1 MIPYGRQ
8 SISEEDISK
17 VCKTLRS
24 DFLTQGPRVVEF
36 EKALSEYCEVKH
48 AVAVNSAT
56 SALHL
61 SCLALG
67 VGEGDIVWT
76 SPISFVA
83 SANCALYCN
92 ATVDFVDVDPDSGL
106 MSVSVLSEMLAI
118 ADAQGRLPKVL
129 IPVHFSGQ
137 SCDMK
142 SIWLLAKKYNIYVI
156 EDACHALGA
165 SYLENK
171 VGGCVYSDISVF
183 SFHPVKMITTGEG
196 GAALCNDSKIYK
208 RIVSLRSHGIE
219 KNNQMLPWAY
229 EQQYLGYNYR
239 MSDIA
244 ATLGLSQLKR
254 LESFLVKRRYIATR
268 YNEKLNNFRIK
279 PIVQSKQGLSSYHL
293 YPVLLEDHI
302 QRRALYDYLHLNG
315 ISAQVHYMPIYQQPY
330 YKKMGYKPLPNSERC
345 YDRIIS
351 IPIYYELGTEDL
363 ECVIKTMNDFE
374 GA

>member
-8 SISEEDISK
+8 CISEDDISA
-17 VCKTLRS
+17 VCETLRS
-24 DFLTQGPRVVEF
+24 DFLTQGPRVIEF
-36 EKALSEYCEVKH
+36 EKAITEYCEVKH

-92 ATVDFVDVDPDSGL
+92 ATVDFVDVDAESGL
-106 MSVSVLSEMLAI
+106 MSVKALSKKLAT
-118 ADAQGRLPKVL
+118 ANTQGKLPKVL

-142 SIWLLAKKYNIYVI
+142 AIWSLAKKYNIYVI

-165 SYLENK
+165 SYLEHK
-171 VGGCVYSDISVF
+171 VGGCEYSDISVF

-196 GAALCNDSKIYK
+196 GVALCNNSKYYEKIQA
-208 RIVSLRSHGIE
+208 LRSHGIYT
-219 KNNQMLPWAY
+219 NSQMLPWAY
-229 EQQYLGYNYR
+229 EQQDLGYNYR

-279 PIVQSKQGLSSYHL
+279 PIVQSKQGLSSFHL
-293 YPVLLEDHI
+293 YPVLLKDSI
-302 QRRALYDYLHLNG
+302 QRRGLYDYLHLNG
-315 ISAQVHYMPIYQQPY
+315 IAAQVHYMPIYQQPY
-330 YKKMGYKPLPNSERC
+330 YKKMEFKPLPNSEYC

-351 IPIYYELGTEDL
+351 IPIYCELGSEDFDFI
-363 ECVIKTMNDFE
+363 IKTINDFE
-374 GA
+374 GV